1 MPSAALKK
9 ALQARLDLLQQLW
22 ERRDADAIVR
32 ELYTENTEIT
42 GAGSDALYHGNAQLR
57 ELLAA
62 LTGDT
67 RGASIRIDRLTPL
80 GDTAAYTWVTWSV
93 LPLEG
98 EAFAMKSLFVWQL
111 LDGDWRV
118 VADMYAEGEIPA

>member
-32 ELYTENTEIT
+32 ELYTADTEIT
-42 GAGSDALYHGNAQLR
+42 GAGSDALYHGTAQLQA
-57 ELLAA
+57 LLA
-62 LTGDT
+62 LLVNDS
-67 RGASIRIDRLTPL
+67 RGASIRIDRLTEL
-80 GDTAAYTWVTWSV
+80 GESAAYTWVTWRV
-93 LPLEG
+93 LPLAG
-98 EAFAMKSLFVWQL
+98 EAFAMKSLFVWQR

>member
-1 MPSAALKK
+1 MPSAALKT

-32 ELYTENTEIT
+32 ELYTDNTEIT
-42 GAGSDALYHGNAQLR
+42 GAGSDALYHGNVQLR

-67 RGASIRIDRLTPL
+67 RGASIRIDRLTAL
-80 GDTAAYTWVTWSV
+80 GETAAYTWVTWSV

-98 EAFAMKSLFVWQL
+98 EAFSMKSLFVWQL
-111 LDGDWRV
+111 IDGDWRV